1 MQKVKFRGI
10 PVVPVDKT
18 EYGEWIKD
26 GFVYGYLIGND
37 VIVGEIID
45 FEEDYFNTE
54 FWCRVKPET
63 VGQYTGLNDKNNQEI
78 YTGDIVKTYLGN
90 IGLVKC
96 GEYVNEEHV
105 MEYGGYDVMSD
116 DLGGGIRKRVG
127 YFVEHVDGACTG
139 LDNKTDK
146 WIDIIGNVHQ
156 NPELL
161 EVK

>member
-78 YTGDIVKTYLGN
+78 YRGDILGKESHWGIFIGYKEGNLMIIPCDPVQRMNSKWIPVPEGIFEGWKVIGN
-90 IGLVKC
+90 IY
-96 GEYVNEEHV
+96 E
-105 MEYGGYDVMSD
+105 
-116 DLGGGIRKRVG
+116 
-127 YFVEHVDGACTG
+127 
-139 LDNKTDK
+139 
-146 WIDIIGNVHQ
+146 

-161 EVK
+161 EVE